1 MHLYETHI
9 PVADT
14 RASEVFYREVIG
26 LPFAYRDPTRDIVFM
41 WVDEKEKAML
51 GLWGPGT
58 AYGPQHGALRTCH
71 FAFAVSFEQL
81 LQAIEKLKGHGIQT
95 VGFGGKPTREPTV
108 IGWMPSAQI
117 YFRDPD
123 GHSLEYIALL
133 PDPPDASFHGPYTE
147 WKSRLLEQKD
157 VGNR

>member
-14 RASEVFYREVIG
+14 RISEAFYRDVVG

-58 AYGPQHGALRTCH
+58 RRGPQPGVFRQYH

-81 LQAIEKLKGHGIQT
+81 LQAIDKLKERGIET
-95 VGFGGKPTREPTV
+95 FGFDGPPSREPSVSGGCRRPRSISKIPTGTGWNTSPCCRILRTQVLSAPTRN
-108 IGWMPSAQI
+108 GQA
-117 YFRDPD
+117 
-123 GHSLEYIALL
+123 AC
-133 PDPPDASFHGPYTE
+133 
-147 WKSRLLEQKD
+147 SRTK
-157 VGNR
+157 GTRNK